1 MSLISGSS
9 NHEAFT
15 MGKPYFIFWMRRV
28 QMLGL
33 EIAVHN
39 Q

>member
-1 MSLISGSS
+1 MGLVSCSS

-15 MGKPYFIFWMRRV
+15 IGKPYFIFWMCRV

>member
-1 MSLISGSS
+1 MGLVSGSS

-15 MGKPYFIFWMRRV
+15 ISKLDFVFQVSRV
-28 QMLGL
+28 QMLSL